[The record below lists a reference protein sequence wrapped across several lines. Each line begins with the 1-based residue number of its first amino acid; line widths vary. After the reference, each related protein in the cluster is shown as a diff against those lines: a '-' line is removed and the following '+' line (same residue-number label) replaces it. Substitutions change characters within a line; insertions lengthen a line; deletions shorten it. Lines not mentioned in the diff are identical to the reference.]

1 VIEFCPIKLLLFL
14 KSGQYFIILYLMI
27 SKAIEIIKKSSQPG
41 KTISRDTVIF
51 KQLMNLL
58 DHPYKH
64 FKSIHIT
71 GTNGKGSATIKLA
84 TALQHAGYKTGMYT
98 SPHIFQFL

>member
-1 VIEFCPIKLLLFL
+1 
-14 KSGQYFIILYLMI
+14 MI
-27 SKAIEIIKKSSQPG
+27 SKAIEILKKASQPG
-41 KTISRDTVIF
+41 KIVSRDIIVF
-51 KQLMNLL
+51 RQLMDLL

-71 GTNGKGSATIKLA
+71 GTNGKGSTTIKLA
-84 TALQHAGYKTGMYT
+84 TALQNAGYKTGMYT

>member
-1 VIEFCPIKLLLFL
+1 
-14 KSGQYFIILYLMI
+14 MI
-27 SKAIEIIKKSSQPG
+27 SKAIEILRKASQPG
-41 KTISRDTVIF
+41 KIVSRDIVVF

-71 GTNGKGSATIKLA
+71 GTNGKGSTTIKLA
-84 TALQHAGYKTGMYT
+84 TTL
-98 SPHIFQFL
+98 